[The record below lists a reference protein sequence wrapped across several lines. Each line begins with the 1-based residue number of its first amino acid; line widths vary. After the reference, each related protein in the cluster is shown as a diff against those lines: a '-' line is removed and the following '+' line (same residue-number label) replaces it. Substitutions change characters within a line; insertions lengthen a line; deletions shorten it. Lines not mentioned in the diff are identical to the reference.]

1 MYIGEG
7 GCILLACGATL
18 LGCFSH
24 VANNIPS
31 SLRQREIPSV
41 VSFWLIKTPLCTQS
55 LGKNGCLDEPYQ
67 FPEKKT
73 TFLGTIWPGG
83 SSGLS
88 LGAAAKLPFDGNIQ
102 TFSFNFYYRCAT
114 AQLCF
119 FFSLTEWKKNNIS
132 TIRCNLFN
140 VKRMK
145 IKVNTFQRQTRNLIL
160 HSPVFCISLVE
171 VDNLL
176 VLDYLLYAH
185 SSQRLEWADIVQICV
200 VQAPWIMWLFFFLFL
215 AYYAHTFL
223 KHRRYYVSFA
233 CIFQRKKIKVI

>member
-1 MYIGEG
+1 MYIGEA

-41 VSFWLIKTPLCTQS
+41 VSFWLIKTPLCTRS
-55 LGKNGCLDEPYQ
+55 LGKNGCLDGPYQ
-67 FPEKKT
+67 FSEKKT

-114 AQLCF
+114 AQLF

-132 TIRCNLFN
+132 TIRCNLLN

-145 IKVNTFQRQTRNLIL
+145 IKVNTFQRQTRN
-160 HSPVFCISLVE
+160 SLG
-171 VDNLL
+171 
-176 VLDYLLYAH
+176 
-185 SSQRLEWADIVQICV
+185 
-200 VQAPWIMWLFFFLFL
+200 FFFF
-215 AYYAHTFL
+215 
-223 KHRRYYVSFA
+223 
-233 CIFQRKKIKVI
+233 